1 MRIGSAHQTRRA
13 AFAETGGGGG
23 GRGTLEVAVMSS
35 SLVVASMTLTE
46 VTTRIA
52 IVGVVTM
59 VALLV
64 VGRMRSADGHR
75 GGRFTSRTDS
85 QSQPVH
91 RSGMAQWFSQRSPTV
106 VGRLGSLGVLAAI
119 VGATLG
125 IGLSLLLVAV
135 LNATSSAAN

>member
-75 GGRFTSRTDS
+75 GGRFASRTDS
-85 QSQPVH
+85 QSQPVP

>member
-85 QSQPVH
+85 QSLPAPS
-91 RSGMAQWFSQRSPTV
+91 SGMAQWFSQRSPTV

>member
-59 VALLV
+59 VALIV
-64 VGRMRSADGHR
+64 VGQMSNSDDYRS
-75 GGRFTSRTDS
+75 GRFTSRTGTP
-85 QSQPVH
+85 SQPVP
-91 RSGMAQWFSQRSPTV
+91 RSGMAQWFSRRSPTV

-125 IGLSLLLVAV
+125 IGLSLLLVTV
-135 LNATSSAAN
+135 LSATSGAAN

>member
-1 MRIGSAHQTRRA
+1 
-13 AFAETGGGGG
+13 
-23 GRGTLEVAVMSS
+23 
-35 SLVVASMTLTE
+35 MTLTE

-85 QSQPVH
+85 QSQPAPP
-91 RSGMAQWFSQRSPTV
+91 SGMAQRFSQRSPTV